1 MVDNKAEL
9 QKMSSPKRVSILP
22 RLWHNQRVMAPV
34 LARLT
39 LMVAAVAAL
48 LACFLQGAGATL
60 LGVLAAGLF
69 PAGLMLLAEDR
80 ESALPRWIALLAVSL
95 MAGLSVALFW
105 RGSPVVQGL
114 PLATWL
120 TWLLLGAIPFVLV
133 VFGVVVRRS
142 DA

>member
-1 MVDNKAEL
+1 
-9 QKMSSPKRVSILP
+9 
-22 RLWHNQRVMAPV
+22 
-34 LARLT
+34 
-39 LMVAAVAAL
+39 
-48 LACFLQGAGATL
+48 
-60 LGVLAAGLF
+60 
-69 PAGLMLLAEDR
+69 
-80 ESALPRWIALLAVSL
+80 